1 MSSEFNWNIYR
12 FHDFQNILVHE
23 KDAKILHTNSKLH
36 KKKKNKPTYA
46 ASYKTQLDRESG
58 EWP

>member
-1 MSSEFNWNIYR
+1 MLKF
-12 FHDFQNILVHE
+12 FILTPSYI
-23 KDAKILHTNSKLH
+23 KR
-36 KKKKNKPTYA
+36 KKNKPTYA